1 MGSLGSMLEPPKLDS
16 LFGDD
21 KKDAGREKITYI
33 PLEEAHRFAD
43 HPYRVLDDEA
53 MQEMAESI
61 KERGVLVPAIVR
73 PRAEGGYEIV
83 AGHRRKRACELAGM
97 KTMPAIV
104 REMDN
109 DTAVIIM
116 VDSNLQREDILP
128 SEKAKAFKM
137 KYEALQ
143 RKRGRPMKEN
153 SSQLETNFL
162 GKRADEEMAENTG
175 ESRAQ
180 IHRILRLNEL
190 EPNLLDM
197 VDSKT
202 MAFNPAVE
210 LSFLQPEEQAQ
221 LADLL
226 KCEERTP
233 SLSQAQRLKQLSQ
246 QGELSEDKMLAV
258 MAEPKP
264 QQKVQIVLKEDRLTK
279 YFPKSF
285 TPRQMEEVII
295 KLLEVWH
302 RKREQE
308 MER

>member
-1 MGSLGSMLEPPKLDS
+1 MGNLGSMIEPPKLDS
-16 LFGDD
+16 LFGDEE
-21 KKDAGREKITYI
+21 KDAGREKITHI

-73 PRAEGGYEIV
+73 PRSEGGYEIV

-97 KTMPAIV
+97 KTLPAIV

-137 KYEALQ
+137 KMEAMK
-143 RKRGRPMKEN
+143 RKAGRPSKEN
-153 SSQLETNFL
+153 LGQLGPNFSNIPT
-162 GKRADEEMAENTG
+162 KDIVANESG
-175 ESRAQ
+175 ESVKQVQRY
-180 IHRILRLNEL
+180 IRLNEL
-190 EPNLLDM
+190 APELLEM
-197 VDSKT
+197 VDSKE
-202 MAFNPAVE
+202 MAFTPAVE

-246 QGELSEDKMLAV
+246 QGELDEDKMLEV
-258 MAEPKP
+258 ISETKP
-264 QQKVQIVLKEDRLTK
+264 QQKVQVVLKEDRLAK

-295 KLLEVWH
+295 KLLEGWH